1 MAAESRAKAAP
12 RGRRHADL
20 ALLRARWLVQDC
32 RRRHGSWWSCLRG
45 NDRWPGPPPPFSASC
60 RTVRL
65 GGGGID
71 GLEVVIRRQ
80 ASKCFEQIVPDLTPR
95 PTVPAI
101 VDGRV
106 RAKHRR
112 AIAPAAARLQDM
124 NDATDHATIIDPTSA
139 RLILRQQWLDCC
151 PLSITQPKLAR
162 HDPSPANTE
171 LESYPLEKLYT

>member
-1 MAAESRAKAAP
+1 MARPRLSQTAWILVVLPPRERPMAWASAP
-12 RGRRHADL
+12 LFR
-20 ALLRARWLVQDC
+20 Q
-32 RRRHGSWWSCLRG
+32 S
-45 NDRWPGPPPPFSASC
+45 

-101 VDGRV
+101 ADGRV

-124 NDATDHATIIDPTSA
+124 NDATDHATIIEPTRA
-139 RLILRQQWLDCC
+139 TLILRQQWLDCC
-151 PLSITQPKLAR
+151 PSITQQKLAR
-162 HDPSPANTE
+162 HDPSP
-171 LESYPLEKLYT
+171 